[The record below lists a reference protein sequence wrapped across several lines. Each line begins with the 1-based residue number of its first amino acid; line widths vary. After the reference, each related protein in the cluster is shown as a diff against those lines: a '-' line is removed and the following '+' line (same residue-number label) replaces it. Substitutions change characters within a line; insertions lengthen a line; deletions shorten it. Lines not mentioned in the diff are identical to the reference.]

1 MTGSDRE
8 IIYQAAKL
16 TQCDIDLV
24 ESYIECDNDGS
35 FIDTETYEILL
46 NHFCDIGE
54 MPYAVLSQAL
64 HPENTGAPDDWI
76 INHLKG
82 ENQ

>member
-24 ESYIECDNDGS
+24 ESYIDSDNDGS
-35 FIDTETYEILL
+35 FIETKTYEMLL
-46 NHFCDIGE
+46 NHFCETGE

-64 HPENTGAPDDWI
+64 N
-76 INHLKG
+76 
-82 ENQ
+82 